1 MIPKLPSMHQIFGR
15 KSIGISKLG
24 KPSSPSNSKAKASA
38 IKLKQMNY
46 LSVFKLLNLV
56 PMIKRFIKNEK

>member
-1 MIPKLPSMHQIFGR
+1 MIPKLPSVHQRFGR

-24 KPSSPSNSKAKASA
+24 KPSSPSNSRASA

-46 LSVFKLLNLV
+46 HSVFKLLNLV